1 MAIPRRMARSNLYNL
16 KLEMEVDKVVRR
28 NLVWEVLAREPMVDY
43 PIRKVAIWTLTQST
57 QHQAIAL
64 INRHESRKLAL
75 HRTTFTRIY
84 QRIRCL
90 ISILQISIK
99 DNQRSSKGITST
111 LQTCKPMTAWIN
123 HSILTI
129 NTKAQAVTSS
139 LTFKYLYHSFLIFNS
154 SSPIS
159 LLPSLIWM
167 RSKKYSM
174 TVIKSWQMALVK
186 SVQTQWAWRKK

>member
-1 MAIPRRMARSNLYNL
+1 
-16 KLEMEVDKVVRR
+16 MEVRKVVRR
-28 NLVWEVLAREPMVDY
+28 NLVWEVLARWPMVDY
-43 PIRKVAIWTLTQST
+43 PIRKAAIWTLTQST

-64 INRHESRKLAL
+64 INRHESRKPAL

-84 QRIRCL
+84 QWIRCL
-90 ISILQISIK
+90 ISILQASIK
-99 DNQRSSKGITST
+99 HNNQRSSKGITCT

-123 HSILTI
+123 HAILTI

-159 LLPSLIWM
+159 LIPSLIWM

-174 TVIKSWQMALVK
+174 MVIKSWQMALVK